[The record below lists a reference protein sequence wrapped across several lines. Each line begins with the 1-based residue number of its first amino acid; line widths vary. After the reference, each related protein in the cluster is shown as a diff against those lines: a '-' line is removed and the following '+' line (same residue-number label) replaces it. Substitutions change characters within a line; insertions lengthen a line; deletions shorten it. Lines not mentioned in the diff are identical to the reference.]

1 MFFLGVPMNKTKGF
15 IGGCLLAIATTHL
28 QPALAGIPVADGL
41 NLGQTTISAMQS
53 VAAVV
58 KQIEQYRTQLMQYEN
73 MLQNTAAPSSYIW
86 DQADQTITKLLE
98 AQNTLS
104 YYRNQ
109 AGSLENYLSK
119 FQDTSHYST
128 SPCFGSQTCS
138 DQDQRAIVTARAE
151 ASTARKLSTDALLM
165 SVDRQQNTLQRDANN
180 LANMQRQAVNA
191 EGQMQATQSANQ
203 LASAQANQ
211 LIQIRSLIVAQQSA
225 VATEAQIAG
234 DRESQQQA
242 ADQHALSGNNSQS
255 AERSW

>member
-1 MFFLGVPMNKTKGF
+1 MNKTKGF

-58 KQIEQYRTQLMQYEN
+58 KQIKQYRTQLMQYEN

-86 DQADQTITKLLE
+86 DQADQTITRLLE

-119 FQDTSHYST
+119 FQDASHYSA
-128 SPCFGSQTCS
+128 SPCFGTQTCS
-138 DQDQRAIVTARAE
+138 DQDQRAITTARAE
-151 ASTARKLSTDALLM
+151 ASTTRKLSTDALLM

-191 EGQMQATQSANQ
+191 EGQMQAIQSANQ

-211 LIQIRSLIVAQQSA
+211 LIQIRSLLVAQQSA

>member
-1 MFFLGVPMNKTKGF
+1 MNKTKGF

-138 DQDQRAIVTARAE
+138 DQDKRAIVTARAE

>member
-1 MFFLGVPMNKTKGF
+1 MNKTKGF

-138 DQDQRAIVTARAE
+138 DQDKRAIVTARAE
-151 ASTARKLSTDALLM
+151 ASTARKLSSDALLM

-191 EGQMQATQSANQ
+191 KGQMQAIQSANQ

-211 LIQIRSLIVAQQSA
+211 LIQIRSLLIAQQSS

>member
-1 MFFLGVPMNKTKGF
+1 MNKTKGF

-138 DQDQRAIVTARAE
+138 DQDKRAIVTARAE

-191 EGQMQATQSANQ
+191 EGQMQAIQSANQ

>member
-1 MFFLGVPMNKTKGF
+1 MNKTKGF
-15 IGGCLLAIATTHL
+15 MGGCLLAIAIAHL

-86 DQADQTITKLLE
+86 DQADQTITRLLE

-119 FQDTSHYST
+119 FQDASHYSA

-138 DQDQRAIVTARAE
+138 DQDKRAIVTARAE

-191 EGQMQATQSANQ
+191 EGQMQAIQSANQ

-211 LIQIRSLIVAQQSA
+211 LIQIRSLLVAQQNA

>member
-1 MFFLGVPMNKTKGF
+1 MNKTKGF
-15 IGGCLLAIATTHL
+15 IGGCLLATATTHL

-86 DQADQTITKLLE
+86 DQADQTITRLLE

-119 FQDTSHYST
+119 FQDASHYSA
-128 SPCFGSQTCS
+128 SPCFGTQTCS
-138 DQDQRAIVTARAE
+138 DQDHRAIATARAE

-191 EGQMQATQSANQ
+191 EGQMQAIQSANQ

-211 LIQIRSLIVAQQSA
+211 LIQIRSLLVAQQSS
-225 VATEAQIAG
+225 VATEVQIAG

-255 AERSW
+255 AEISW

>member
-1 MFFLGVPMNKTKGF
+1 MNKTKGF

-104 YYRNQ
+104 YHRNQ

-119 FQDTSHYST
+119 FQDASHYST

-191 EGQMQATQSANQ
+191 EGQMQAIQSANQ

>member
-1 MFFLGVPMNKTKGF
+1 MNKTKGY

-73 MLQNTAAPSSYIW
+73 MLQNTVAPSSYIW

-119 FQDTSHYST
+119 FQDASHYSA
-128 SPCFGSQTCS
+128 SPCFGTQTCS
-138 DQDQRAIVTARAE
+138 DQDKRAIVTARAE

-191 EGQMQATQSANQ
+191 EGQMQAIQSANQ

>member
-1 MFFLGVPMNKTKGF
+1 MNKIKGF
-15 IGGCLLAIATTHL
+15 MGGCLLAIAITHL
-28 QPALAGIPVADGL
+28 PPTLAGIPVADGL

-119 FQDTSHYST
+119 FQDASHYST

-138 DQDQRAIVTARAE
+138 DQDKRAIVTARAE

-211 LIQIRSLIVAQQSA
+211 LIQIRSLIVAQLSA

-242 ADQHALSGNNSQS
+242 ADQHALSGNNSHS

>member
-1 MFFLGVPMNKTKGF
+1 MNKTKGF

-104 YYRNQ
+104 YHRNQ

-119 FQDTSHYST
+119 FQDASHYST

-138 DQDQRAIVTARAE
+138 DQDKRAIVTARAE

-191 EGQMQATQSANQ
+191 EGQMQAIQSANQ

>member
-1 MFFLGVPMNKTKGF
+1 MNKTKGF

-86 DQADQTITKLLE
+86 DQADQTITRLLE

-119 FQDTSHYST
+119 FQDASHYSA
-128 SPCFGSQTCS
+128 SPCFGTQTCS
-138 DQDQRAIVTARAE
+138 DQDQRAITTARAE
-151 ASTARKLSTDALLM
+151 ASTTRKLSTDALLM

-191 EGQMQATQSANQ
+191 EGQMQAIQSANQ

-211 LIQIRSLIVAQQSA
+211 LIQIRSLLVAQQSA

-242 ADQHALSGNNSQS
+242 ADQHALGK
-255 AERSW
+255 

>member
-1 MFFLGVPMNKTKGF
+1 MNKTKGF

-119 FQDTSHYST
+119 FQDASHYST

-138 DQDQRAIVTARAE
+138 DQDKRAIVTARAE

-191 EGQMQATQSANQ
+191 EGQMQAIQSANQ

-211 LIQIRSLIVAQQSA
+211 LIQIRSLLVAQQSA

>member
-1 MFFLGVPMNKTKGF
+1 MNKTKGF

-86 DQADQTITKLLE
+86 DQADQTITRLLE

-119 FQDTSHYST
+119 FQDASHYSA
-128 SPCFGSQTCS
+128 SPCFGTQTCS
-138 DQDQRAIVTARAE
+138 DQDQRAITTARAE
-151 ASTARKLSTDALLM
+151 ASTTRKLSTDALLM

-191 EGQMQATQSANQ
+191 EGQMQAIQSANQ

-211 LIQIRSLIVAQQSA
+211 LIQIRSLLVAQQSA

>member
-1 MFFLGVPMNKTKGF
+1 MNKTKGF

-53 VAAVV
+53 VSAVV

-138 DQDQRAIVTARAE
+138 DQDKRAIVTARAE

-242 ADQHALSGNNSQS
+242 ADQHALSGNNSHS

>member
-1 MFFLGVPMNKTKGF
+1 MNKTKGF
-15 IGGCLLAIATTHL
+15 MGGCLLAIAITHL
-28 QPALAGIPVADGL
+28 PPTLAGIPVADGL

-86 DQADQTITKLLE
+86 DHADQTITKLLE

-109 AGSLENYLSK
+109 AGSLEDYLSK
-119 FQDTSHYST
+119 FQDTSHYSA
-128 SPCFGSQTCS
+128 SPCFGTQACS
-138 DQDQRAIVTARAE
+138 DQDQRAIATARAE

-191 EGQMQATQSANQ
+191 RGQMQAIQSANQ

-211 LIQIRSLIVAQQSA
+211 LIQIRSLLIAQQSS

-255 AERSW
+255 AERFW

>member
-1 MFFLGVPMNKTKGF
+1 MNKTKGF

-119 FQDTSHYST
+119 FQDISHYSA
-128 SPCFGSQTCS
+128 SPCFGSQTCL
-138 DQDQRAIVTARAE
+138 DQDKRAIVTARAE

-191 EGQMQATQSANQ
+191 EGQMQAIQSANQ

-211 LIQIRSLIVAQQSA
+211 LIQIRSLLVAQQSS

-242 ADQHALSGNNSQS
+242 ADQHALSGNNSHS